1 LDPTIKKAFQAVIF
15 ALMYVILFLILL
27 PPVINLLDERAGK
40 VLYGLLVAGAVGVA
54 FRLRFLSQ
62 YWK

>member
-1 LDPTIKKAFQAVIF
+1 MEPTTKKAFQAVIF

-40 VLYGLLVAGAVGVA
+40 ILYGILVAGAVGVA

-62 YWK
+62 HWK